1 VSTEECLAL
10 EGEMIIA
17 GVRFG
22 TGDYHVAPAG
32 FVHAELTSGTDGLIF
47 IRTGAHQP
55 RP

>member
-1 VSTEECLAL
+1 VSTEECLVL